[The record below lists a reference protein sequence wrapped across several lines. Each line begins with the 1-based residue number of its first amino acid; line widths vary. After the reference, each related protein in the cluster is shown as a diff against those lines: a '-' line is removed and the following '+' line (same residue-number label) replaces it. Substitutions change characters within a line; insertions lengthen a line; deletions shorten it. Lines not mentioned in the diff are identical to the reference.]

1 MRRIL
6 MGSILPALFIVIWE
20 ISSRIGM
27 LTLESLSR
35 PSDILRAGIGGL
47 ADGSILVATGQ
58 TFETALLGL
67 TFAAVTGII
76 AGAALGLSPVLE
88 RVVDPTIE
96 ALRPIP
102 AVAFIPLALMMFGF
116 GVSMEA
122 TIVAYACV
130 WPILIVTI
138 SAVQAIEP
146 RLLEVAAILE
156 MTFAERLRKIILPAA
171 FARINVGLRVAAG
184 IALVV
189 AVTVEIVL
197 NPRGLGYSL
206 MLAQQSLRVDI
217 MYAQLLWLCVIGY
230 ALNALMRN
238 IGPTS
243 IALSRVGR

>member
-1 MRRIL
+1 MRRALI
-6 MGSILPALFIVIWE
+6 GSILPALFIAVWE
-20 ISSRIGM
+20 ISSRTGV

-35 PSDILRAGIGGL
+35 PSDILFAGMVGL

-67 TFAAVTGII
+67 TIAAVAGII
-76 AGAALGLSPVLE
+76 AGAVLGLAPVLE
-88 RVVDPTIE
+88 RVTDPTIE

-102 AVAFIPLALMMFGF
+102 AVAFMPLALMMFGF
-116 GVSMEA
+116 GVSMET

-146 RLLEVAAILE
+146 RLLELADVLE
-156 MTFAERLRKIILPAA
+156 MTFVERLRKIILPAA
-171 FARINVGLRVAAG
+171 FARINVSLRVAAG

-206 MLAQQSLRVDI
+206 ILAQQSLRVDI

-230 ALNALMRN
+230 ALNALLRN
-238 IGPTS
+238 IGPAAV
-243 IALSRVGR
+243 ILSRAGR